1 MSTQVAVDTC
11 PSCGGAGGGPL
22 GRAGGAW
29 DVEDWGCP
37 HCKGTGLMALADAA
51 PVSSGGPGVV
61 KGVTAT
67 PVVTKRALDK

>member
-11 PSCGGAGGGPL
+11 PSYGGAGGGPL
-22 GRAGGAW
+22 GRACGAW

-37 HCKGTGLMALADAA
+37 RCKGTGLMALDS
-51 PVSSGGPGVV
+51 PHVSSGPGVV
-61 KGVTAT
+61 KGVTVT